1 VARVR
6 GLRIDPK
13 GRIRGPARIYA
24 KDCRMKHI
32 LDEDLLRLTQ
42 PSGHGSDGDVYIY
55 VFYSFSSA
63 RTPPLSISV
72 NSSPTLKVFVV

>member
-1 VARVR
+1 
-6 GLRIDPK
+6 
-13 GRIRGPARIYA
+13 
-24 KDCRMKHI
+24 MKHI